1 MTEEEQVEQLKNWIK
16 QYGMAIVAGI
26 AMALIIVSCWH
37 YWQRYQT
44 RILTH
49 ASRTYDEM
57 LTLRAQNNSVGAT
70 LQAQKLQTH
79 FAKTPYAQLAS
90 MILAREAV
98 TNKNY
103 PEAIKQLNT
112 VISSSSNPSL
122 RAIAKAR
129 IARINIAQN
138 KPDAALEL
146 LKNVE
151 DKHFNGLIDE
161 IKGDAYLMQKDTA
174 KAKASYQ
181 LALKELPAEEVTQRP
196 LLQMKLD
203 NLATASDAT

>member
-37 YWQRYQT
+37 YWQGYQT
-44 RILTH
+44 RILTR
-49 ASRTYDEM
+49 AS
-57 LTLRAQNNSVGAT
+57 
-70 LQAQKLQTH
+70 QTN
-79 FAKTPYAQLAS
+79 AS
-90 MILAREAV
+90 M
-98 TNKNY
+98 
-103 PEAIKQLNT
+103 
-112 VISSSSNPSL
+112 
-122 RAIAKAR
+122 RAIAKTRMAR
-129 IARINIAQN
+129 IYIAQN
-138 KPDAALEL
+138 KADAALAL

-161 IKGDAYLMQKDTA
+161 IKGDAYLMQNDTT